1 MSSFRSEKAARKPY
15 NVSPITNA
23 AGTMCSTCFVA
34 NQRPAPRGDADGQW
48 LHDKAPTGP
57 RADHNGT
64 GRPRNAG
71 VPASAI
77 AMNTRLAVSNL
88 HYEITPKDLTV
99 RLLPI
104 TALVLV

>member
-1 MSSFRSEKAARKPY
+1 M
-15 NVSPITNA
+15 
-23 AGTMCSTCFVA
+23 
-34 NQRPAPRGDADGQW
+34 NQRPSPRGDADGQW

-57 RADHNGT
+57 RADSNGT
-64 GRPRNAG
+64 GRPRNPA

-99 RLLPI
+99 CPFFPSANVLFSLLSISRPS
-104 TALVLV
+104 LDR